1 MDGWAFMILPFAALL
16 TGNKSAERK
25 KDPNYG
31 VYNLVCV
38 CAVVLSPHFILD
50 GDHNDCY

>member
-1 MDGWAFMILPFAALL
+1 MGPRGWMDGWAFMILPFAALL

-38 CAVVLSPHFILD
+38 CVQWFSLRTSF
-50 GDHNDCY
+50 

>member
-1 MDGWAFMILPFAALL
+1 MNGLPFAALL

-31 VYNLVCV
+31 VYDLGYHMCTM
-38 CAVVLSPHFILD
+38 VLSPHFILD
-50 GDHNDCY
+50 GDYNDCY